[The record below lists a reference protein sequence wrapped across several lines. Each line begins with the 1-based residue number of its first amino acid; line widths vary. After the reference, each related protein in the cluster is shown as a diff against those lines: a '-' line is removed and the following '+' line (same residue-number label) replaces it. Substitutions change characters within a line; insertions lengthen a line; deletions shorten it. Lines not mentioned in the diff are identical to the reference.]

1 MSFKV
6 INNSVLK
13 RQTKIW
19 KKIISFVS
27 KKFYSKPVYG
37 DNDKYIK
44 AKIRIHGDKVN
55 TNFKGK
61 KVPNENE
68 PYKCTSITMLDHQ
81 ALLEECK
88 YEEKKTRMKNI
99 INDDLESISSD
110 NKSDTEF
117 NKSGRDGS
125 DE

>member
-1 MSFKV
+1 MK
-6 INNSVLK
+6 
-13 RQTKIW
+13 
-19 KKIISFVS
+19 KKITSFVG
-27 KKFYSKPVYG
+27 KKFDSKPVYG

-44 AKIRIHGDKVN
+44 AKIRIYRDKVN
-55 TNFKGK
+55 TNFQGK
-61 KVPNENE
+61 KVPNENA

-81 ALLEECK
+81 SLLEEFK

-99 INDDLESISSD
+99 INDDLESSSSD

-117 NKSGRDGS
+117 NKSDRDGS

>member
-1 MSFKV
+1 MK
-6 INNSVLK
+6 
-13 RQTKIW
+13 
-19 KKIISFVS
+19 KKIISFVG
-27 KKFYSKPVYG
+27 KKFDSKPVYG

-44 AKIRIHGDKVN
+44 AQIRIYGDKVN
-55 TNFKGK
+55 TNFQDK
-61 KVPNENE
+61 KAPNKNA
-68 PYKCTSITMLDHQ
+68 PYKCTSVTMLDHQ

-99 INDDLESISSD
+99 INDDLESSSYD

-117 NKSGRDGS
+117 NKSDRDGP